1 MRGKS
6 LISYLKWKH
15 LPQILELNLRK
26 ENPAT
31 ASEKCILGIPIEIEM
46 GVECPSSCWGVSL
59 GSGSASL
66 VPEQSCACLP
76 GLWAGSGPRGHAG
89 PAPCHPGEDGGAS
102 AHPRAAPEV
111 CWQQAVEPAG
121 DGDRERPL
129 SGHGPPLLPPGAL
142 PPRSVCLWLFL
153 SLLQQGEVDVW
164 GSDTFLSGYLS
175 VKVFCFGTVWVGVFL
190 RVEERQRH
198 RAGKRSDLLKAL
210 PGSPVAQVEMVP
222 GALTHCMT
230 LLTSVVLSP
239 SQRFLLAFWMES
251 LVLFRVGKSCS
262 SLL

>member
-1 MRGKS
+1 M
-6 LISYLKWKH
+6 
-15 LPQILELNLRK
+15 
-26 ENPAT
+26 
-31 ASEKCILGIPIEIEM
+31 
-46 GVECPSSCWGVSL
+46 
-59 GSGSASL
+59 
-66 VPEQSCACLP
+66 
-76 GLWAGSGPRGHAG
+76 
-89 PAPCHPGEDGGAS
+89 
-102 AHPRAAPEV
+102 
-111 CWQQAVEPAG
+111 
-121 DGDRERPL
+121 
-129 SGHGPPLLPPGAL
+129 
-142 PPRSVCLWLFL
+142 
-153 SLLQQGEVDVW
+153 W
-164 GSDTFLSGYLS
+164 GSDTFLSGFLS